1 MTLYTHKYAPKNSN
15 QVFGQQTGVAA
26 LKDFILNYK
35 QKSYRAAV
43 LYGPIGNG
51 KTSSVYAVAKE
62 LNYDLLEI
70 NSSDLRNEESMKTFL
85 GSAIGQQSL
94 FFRPKIILIDEIDNI
109 SGVKDRG
116 CIPALLK
123 LIEKS
128 TFPIIVTANDLS
140 DSKFKSLLKAC
151 QPIEYPAVEHKY
163 MVHTLKWVCEQEQ
176 IVAEEKA
183 INALARQADGDVR
196 AALIDLQSCSSD
208 KKLTYDRV
216 LTLSDRKRTDSILNA
231 LTIIF
236 KSSSAQNALPAL
248 ENVDMELRDVIFW
261 LDENLPREYVNPKSL
276 ARAYDYLSRADVFQG
291 RIMKRQHWRFL
302 AYMNDLLTAGVSC
315 AKEEKNTQPGQYRQ
329 TMRFLQMWQ
338 AKMKIAKKKEIA
350 VKLAAVTHTSDK
362 DAFTQVPYLQA
373 IFRTSP
379 AEGLIAALG
388 LEEEEVE
395 WLRR

>member
-1 MTLYTHKYAPKNSN
+1 MLFITGYAPSKISE
-15 QVFGQQTGVAA
+15 VVGQQLAVSQ
-26 LKDFILNYK
+26 LKSYVLNYK
-35 QKSYRAAV
+35 AQPQKAM
-43 LYGPIGNG
+43 LLWGPIGCG
-51 KTSSVYAVAKE
+51 KTCSVYAVAKE

-163 MVHTLKWVCEQEQ
+163 MVHTLKWVCEQEK
-176 IVAEEKA
+176 IIMEEKA

-276 ARAYDYLSRADVFQG
+276 ARAYGYLSRADVFQG
-291 RIMKRQHWRFL
+291 RIM
-302 AYMNDLLTAGVSC
+302 NGI
-315 AKEEKNTQPGQYRQ
+315 G
-329 TMRFLQMWQ
+329 
-338 AKMKIAKKKEIA
+338 
-350 VKLAAVTHTSDK
+350 
-362 DAFTQVPYLQA
+362 AF
-373 IFRTSP
+373 
-379 AEGLIAALG
+379 
-388 LEEEEVE
+388 
-395 WLRR
+395 

>member
-1 MTLYTHKYAPKNSN
+1 MLFTFTYSPKNSL

-35 QKSYRAAV
+35 QKPCRAAV

-163 MVHTLKWVCEQEQ
+163 MVHTLKWVCEQEK
-176 IVAEEKA
+176 IIMEEKA

-276 ARAYDYLSRADVFQG
+276 ARAYGYLSRADVFQG

-373 IFRTSP
+373 IFRASP
-379 AEGLIAALG
+379 AEGLIAELG